1 MVGGLNFRG
10 SDEMQKAYD
19 YIKKASNNSDSKDK
33 ISEMVSLVENSSW
46 SGESK
51 KSFLKLIM
59 LCEQL
64 NDKLKDAAEENVR
77 KISKFIDERDEFIN
91 NSLVIK
97 ELEE

>member
-1 MVGGLNFRG
+1 MGGLNFRG
-10 SDEMQKAYD
+10 SDKIQKAYD
-19 YIKKASNNSDSKDK
+19 YIKKASNNISDSKDK

-51 KSFLKLIM
+51 KSFLNLIM